1 MHRRRIAS
9 LLGAATVTAAATVT
23 LVAHAGASA
32 AVGTTALSS
41 NWYASAPYLMPQS
54 NNPPDPTAVMAAT
67 GQKAFQLAFILAPSG
82 GGCSPTWDGTSAV
95 SSDTA
100 VAGVIDK
107 IRGAGGDVIPSLGG
121 WNGTKLGD
129 VCGSAGDLAA
139 AYGKVVDGLDLKAID
154 LDVEN
159 TEMDN
164 NASQDK
170 ILGAVTQLKQSH
182 PDLQVI
188 VTIGT
193 TPTGPT
199 DQGKRL
205 ITQAKAVGAP
215 VDTWTIMPFDFGT
228 PGQDMGDL
236 SIQASEALHG
246 LLKDTYGTDDAAT
259 YRMQGI
265 SSMNGTTDQSE
276 TVTTDDFKQMLDYA
290 NTHHLGRF
298 TFWSVNR
305 DHACPGGGA
314 QSACSGIAQQDWDFT
329 KIVAQ
334 YKG

>member
-1 MHRRRIAS
+1 MKFRLPRK
-9 LLGAATVTAAATVT
+9 AARCAAVAAALVTALGTATLT
-23 LVAHAGASA
+23 APAAHAADAGLPA
-32 AVGTTALSS
+32 
-41 NWYASAPYLMPQS
+41 APYLYLGWG
-54 NNPPDPTAVMAAT
+54 NPPDPVQLMNDT
-67 GQKAFQLAFILAPSG
+67 GAKAFTLAFLNSDGSCNAA
-82 GGCSPTWDGTSAV
+82 WDGTRPLTGGTD
-95 SSDTA
+95 SDA
-100 VAGVIDK
+100 ISK
-107 IRGAGGDVIPSLGG
+107 IRAAGGDVIPSLGG

-129 VCGSAGDLAA
+129 VCGSADDLAA
-139 AYGKVVDGLDLKAID
+139 AYGKVVDGLSLKAID
-154 LDVEN
+154 LDIEN

-170 ILGAVTQLKQSH
+170 ILGAIKSLKDSH

-228 PGQDMGDL
+228 PGQNMGDL
-236 SIQASEALHG
+236 SIQASDALHS
-246 LLKDTYGTDDAAT
+246 LLKSTFGTDDAAT
-259 YRMQGI
+259 YKMQGI

-276 TVTTDDFKQMLDYA
+276 TVTTDDFNKMLNYA
-290 NTHHLGRF
+290 NTNHIGRF

-314 QSACSGIAQQDWDFT
+314 QSACSGIDQQDWDFT